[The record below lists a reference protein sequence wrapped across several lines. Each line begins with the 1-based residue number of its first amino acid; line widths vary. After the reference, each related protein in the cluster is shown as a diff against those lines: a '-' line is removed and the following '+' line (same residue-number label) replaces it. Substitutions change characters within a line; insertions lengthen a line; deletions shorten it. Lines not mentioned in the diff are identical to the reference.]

1 MNDLSIFTQFE
12 PKAPDKFKE
21 GNNAVIYTR
30 VSSADQEDNT
40 SLASQKKHCE
50 NYAQRRALNVVAYFG
65 GTYESAKTDDRKE
78 FNRMLTFV
86 KRSKNINYVIVYSY
100 ERFSRSG
107 INGASIAD
115 DLLKSYG
122 VMTMAVTQELDPTTP
137 SGSFQ
142 QKILFLFGQMDNELR
157 KDKVVTGMT
166 ELVTKGH
173 WCWNVPRGYK
183 DLNKG
188 KAVERKI
195 VPNEEGKLIKKA
207 FEWKAYKQMPNAEI
221 SRKLKTLG
229 ANINERRLN
238 DIFLNPFY
246 CGLITSKIAPGQ
258 VFEGK
263 HEPLVS
269 KELFLAVNN
278 IRQEQRVHKYEFD
291 KDNEN
296 LPLKVFVKCDKCGH
310 GMTGYL
316 VKKKGLYYYKC
327 RTKGCKVN
335 RSAIAMHDKFKEK
348 LSDYFIDKEEAEIIK
363 VLLEEHMAIFFKSKI
378 EEAKKLKFNLT
389 EVKEKLDKI
398 EERYAVGEID
408 RTLYEKFKP
417 KYEKEAIEIE
427 QELSGIGSYS
437 SNLEKAVDFAVG
449 LCANSLKMWSES
461 TLLQKQTFQNLLFPE
476 GIYYNHKND
485 RVRTNRVNSFFSLI
499 PDITKVS
506 KEQKK
511 RGFEENLKTSAL
523 VIPTGFEPISSEPES
538 EILSIELR
546 DQNFI
551 SPSI

>member
-1 MNDLSIFTQFE
+1 MNDLSIFTQFA

-115 DLLKSYG
+115 DLLKKYG
-122 VMTMAVTQELDPTTP
+122 VVTMAVTQELDPTTP

-166 ELVTKGH
+166 ELVIKGH
-173 WCWNVPRGYK
+173 WCWHVPRGYK

-207 FEWKAYKQMPNAEI
+207 FEWKAYKQMSNTEI
-221 SRKLKTLG
+221 SKKLKMLG
-229 ANINERRLN
+229 GNFPDKHLN
-238 DIFLNPFY
+238 HYLSNPFY
-246 CGLITSKIAPGQ
+246 CGLITSKLLPGQ

-263 HEPLVS
+263 HEPLIS
-269 KELFLAVNN
+269 KEVFLLANN
-278 IRQEQRVHKYEFD
+278 VIQEKRVHKFEFD

-296 LPLKVFVKCDKCGH
+296 LPLKVFVKCEKCGV

-327 RTKGCKVN
+327 RTKGCGVN
-335 RSAIAMHDKFKEK
+335 RSATAMHEIFKKK
-348 LSDYFIDKEEAEIIK
+348 LSDYYIGKEEAEIVK
-363 VLLEEHMAIFFKSKI
+363 VLLEEHMSLFFKSKI
-378 EEAKKLKFNLT
+378 EEAKKLKYNLS
-389 EVKEKLDKI
+389 EIRKKLDTI
-398 EERYAVGEID
+398 EERYVIGEID
-408 RTLYEKFKP
+408 KTLYEKFKP
-417 KYEKEAIEIE
+417 KYEKEAIKIE
-427 QELSGIGSYS
+427 QELYDVGNYS
-437 SNLEKAVDFAVG
+437 SNLEKAVDFAIG
-449 LCANSLKMWSES
+449 LCVNSLKMWNES
-461 TLLQKQTFQNLLFPE
+461 NLLQKQVFQNLLFPE
-476 GIYYNHKND
+476 GIYYNREND
-485 RVRTNRVNSFFSLI
+485 RVRTTRVNSFFSLI
-499 PDITKVS
+499 PEIARVTKEHKKGGSDI
-506 KEQKK
+506 
-511 RGFEENLKTSAL
+511 NIKTPNWVVPL
-523 VIPTGFEPISSEPES
+523 GLEPRTP
-538 EILSIELR
+538 
-546 DQNFI
+546 
-551 SPSI
+551 